1 MPANMAKHIQRPFS
15 PPTNST
21 NQPHKTELEEQI
33 MNFPAELK
41 YSRDHEWV
49 KMLDDTTALVG
60 ITDFAQSELGDLVY
74 VNLPEPG
81 DEVLAG
87 ETACDVESVK
97 AVSDVMSP
105 VTGVIAEV
113 NEELDDSPELLNS
126 DPYEAWIMK
135 IEHITDFS
143 ELLSAEE
150 YEAFTKEEH

>member
-1 MPANMAKHIQRPFS
+1 
-15 PPTNST
+15 
-21 NQPHKTELEEQI
+21 

-41 YSRDHEWV
+41 YTKDHEWV

-60 ITDFAQSELGDLVY
+60 ISDFAQSELGDLVF
-74 VNLPEPG
+74 VNLPAVG
-81 DEVLAG
+81 DDVAAG
-87 ETACDVESVK
+87 EAACDVESVK

-105 VTGVIAEV
+105 VTGSVAEV

-126 DPYEAWIMK
+126 DPYGAWIMK
-135 IEHITDFS
+135 IENVTDFS